1 MDSTRISQ
9 IRFPACTL
17 EYILEFTHSIHMPLA
32 PMYIKAKH
40 ATELHKLPG
49 FIRFLGVC
57 MNITSRKHCSKEP
70 TIKILCV
77 GIVCR
82 VELQKSN

>member
-17 EYILEFTHSIHMPLA
+17 EYILEFMHSIHMPLA

-40 ATELHKLPG
+40 AKELHKITWVYQVSG
-49 FIRFLGVC
+49 C
-57 MNITSRKHCSKEP
+57 MYEYNF
-70 TIKILCV
+70 
-77 GIVCR
+77 
-82 VELQKSN
+82 